1 MNSGAKMMNDEFCI
15 KNAEFCSK
23 TADLCIELECVY
35 GFTGHCQ

>member
-1 MNSGAKMMNDEFCI
+1 MMNDEFCI